1 MKTKPQYTGI
11 STRAAQMLRFIV
23 DYKITHDGNSP
34 NMREIGA
41 AAGVESSSLIS
52 FYLGELERRGFIRRS
67 RSYARQIELV
77 GGTYTYQEG
86 RQQP

>member
-23 DYKITHDGNSP
+23 EYKITHDGNSP
-34 NMREIGA
+34 NIREIGA

-52 FYLGELERRGFIRRS
+52 FYLGQLERSGYIRRS

-77 GGTYTYQEG
+77 GGKYTYQQEG
-86 RQQP
+86 QP